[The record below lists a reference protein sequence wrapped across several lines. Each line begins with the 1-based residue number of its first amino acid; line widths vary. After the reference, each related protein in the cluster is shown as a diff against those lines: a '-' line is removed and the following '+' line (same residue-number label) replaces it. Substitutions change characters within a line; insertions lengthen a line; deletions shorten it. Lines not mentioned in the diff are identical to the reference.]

1 MMKYHNDYDGLV
13 SPDSLHKASDEAR
26 AKVFNK
32 CGPEGIASYLVP
44 NSLLGVDIS
53 TSCNIHDWTYFEAK
67 NQLEHKVSD
76 EIFLE
81 NMKQQVRNKTKDP
94 ILKTLR
100 IGMAYLYFSAV
111 RIYTFFTKNTPQ
123 SSDRNDFK

>member
-1 MMKYHNDYDGLV
+1 MHYFSDRENLV
-13 SPDSLHKASDEAR
+13 SPGSLLEATEDER
-26 AKVFNK
+26 SKVFNK

-53 TSCNIHDWTYFEAK
+53 TSCNIHDWTYVEAK

-81 NMKQQVRNKTKDP
+81 NMKQQVRNKTSDP

-100 IGMAYLYFSAV
+100 FGMAYLYFSAV
-111 RIYTFFTKNTPQ
+111 RIYNFFTKYTPQ
-123 SSDRNDFK
+123 SSDKNDFK

>member
-1 MMKYHNDYDGLV
+1 MIYHKDYGDLV
-13 SPDSLHKASDEAR
+13 SPDSLHRASDEDR
-26 AKVFNK
+26 SKVFNK

-53 TSCNIHDWTYFEAK
+53 TSCNIHDWTYVEAK

-81 NMKQQVRNKTKDP
+81 NMKQQVRNKTSDP

-100 IGMAYLYFSAV
+100 FGMAYLYFAAV
-111 RIYTFFTKNTPQ
+111 RIYTFFAKSTPQ
-123 SSDRNDFK
+123 SSDENDFK